1 MTLSYDTIFSRV
13 RGRINDPKEL
23 SLNEEDLTEIYVERL
38 NNTFGNPRVRGVFS
52 TISLDDE
59 IQEISYE
66 LNNSVDEDSDNEFVC
81 NVFILGMTIEWL
93 QPKVDTI
100 DFTLAAL
107 GGKEEKILNNPFKSL
122 QSRLADTKTE
132 LNKLIR
138 DHGYINNSYLRG
150 GS

>member
-1 MTLSYDTIFSRV
+1 MTLSYGTIFSRV

-38 NNTFGNPRVRGVFS
+38 HNTFGNPRVRRIFS
-52 TISLDDE
+52 TIILDDE
-59 IQEISYE
+59 IQEISYK

-107 GGKEEKILNNPFKSL
+107 GGKEEKALNNPFKSL

>member
-13 RGRINDPKEL
+13 RGRINDSKEL

-38 NNTFGNPRVRGVFS
+38 HNIFGNPRVRRIFS
-52 TISLDDE
+52 TIILDDE

-100 DFTLAAL
+100 DFTFAAL
-107 GGKEEKILNNPFKSL
+107 GGKEEKVLNNPFKSL

>member
-1 MTLSYDTIFSRV
+1 
-13 RGRINDPKEL
+13 
-23 SLNEEDLTEIYVERL
+23 
-38 NNTFGNPRVRGVFS
+38 
-52 TISLDDE
+52 
-59 IQEISYE
+59 
-66 LNNSVDEDSDNEFVC
+66 
-81 NVFILGMTIEWL
+81 MTIEWL

-100 DFTLAAL
+100 DFTLAAF
-107 GGKEEKILNNPFKSL
+107 GGKEEKVLNNPFKSL

>member
-1 MTLSYDTIFSRV
+1 MTLSYNTIFSRV

-38 NNTFGNPRVRGVFS
+38 HNTFGNPRVRRIFS
-52 TISLDDE
+52 SILLDDE

-66 LNNSVDEDSDNEFVC
+66 LNNSVDEDSDNDFVC
-81 NVFILGMTIEWL
+81 DVFILGMTIEWL

-107 GGKEEKILNNPFKSL
+107 GGKEEKVLNNPFKSL